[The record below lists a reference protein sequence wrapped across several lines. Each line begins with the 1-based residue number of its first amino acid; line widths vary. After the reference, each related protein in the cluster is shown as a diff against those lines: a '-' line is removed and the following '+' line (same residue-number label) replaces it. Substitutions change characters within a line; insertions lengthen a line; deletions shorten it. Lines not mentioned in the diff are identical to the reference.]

1 MNNFILMGAILTFTS
16 IVFGG
21 TDNSFVNE
29 TAHLVMCKVN
39 YIVLSPVILIV
50 DDSSTGTWGGSFPE
64 FLCFRP
70 SPSCFKLLF

>member
-1 MNNFILMGAILTFTS
+1 MHATVRYIKMSSPNMNNFILMGAILTFTS

-39 YIVLSPVILIV
+39 CIVLSPVILIV
-50 DDSSTGTWGGSFPE
+50 DDSSTET
-64 FLCFRP
+64 
-70 SPSCFKLLF
+70 